1 MKTIKLI
8 VTNAILI
15 FISLFLIVQSAV
27 PPADKVELV
36 RAYTRAIE
44 FDFSAWVFN
53 ALAVKQKQAALSL
66 PRYMEE
72 RQQKK
77 LIENCLNLV
86 AEIRSINTEIEQTY
100 ANPEMENKEEKLTPL
115 KQKLKDLSEQQAH
128 LAPVCESVLQQQLN
142 AVLSHMGFTLGGQA
156 IPPVLYHATPLPYAL
171 IVSPRS
177 VIRQDANISLQTDLT
192 LPEMVSLEQKVE
204 QGLNVS
210 ALVVPIGGIGVYPT
224 MVLNTSYLP
233 TLVEIVSHE
242 WIHNYLTL
250 RPLGLSYEKSP
261 ELRTMN
267 ETTASIAETEIARLL
282 LEKYYPEVLPPLPSP
297 ASSPQPQ
304 GRIPLEEPVF
314 DFNAEMHETRITT
327 DALLAEGK
335 IVEAEAYMENRRQF
349 FFENGY
355 QIRRLNQA
363 YFAFYGAYAAEP
375 GGSAGTDPVGPA
387 VRALRSQSPS
397 LVDFVNRIS
406 WMTSFEELKRATGQ

>member
-1 MKTIKLI
+1 MKTIKLAI
-8 VTNAILI
+8 TNTILI
-15 FISLFLIVQSAV
+15 FISLFLIVQSVV
-27 PPADKVELV
+27 PPADQVELV
-36 RAYTRAIE
+36 RAYTRTIE

-66 PRYMEE
+66 PRYIEGD
-72 RQQKK
+72 QQKR

-86 AEIRSINTEIEQTY
+86 AEVRSVNAEIEQTY
-100 ANPEMENKEEKLTPL
+100 ADPEIENADEKLAPL
-115 KQKLKDLSEQQAH
+115 KQQLKDLNEQQAH

-142 AVLSHMGFTLGGQA
+142 AVLSSMGFTMGGQA

-192 LPEMVSLEQKVE
+192 LPEMVALEKEVE
-204 QGLNVS
+204 RGLNVS

-224 MVLNTSYLP
+224 MVLNTSHLP

-267 ETTASIAETEIARLL
+267 ETTASIAEAEIARLF
-282 LEKYYPEVLPPLPSP
+282 LERYYPEALPPPPSP
-297 ASSPQPQ
+297 ANPPQPQ
-304 GRIPLEEPVF
+304 GEPPVAEPVF
-314 DFNAEMHETRITT
+314 DFNAEMHETRITA

-335 IVEAEAYMENRRQF
+335 INEAEAYLENRRQF

-355 QIRRLNQA
+355 HIRRLNQA

-387 VRALRSQSPS
+387 VRALRAQSLS
-397 LVDFVNRIS
+397 LVDFVNHVS
-406 WMTSFEELKRATGQ
+406 WMTSFEELKRVTGQ

>member
-1 MKTIKLI
+1 MKTIKLAI
-8 VTNAILI
+8 TNTILI
-15 FISLFLIVQSAV
+15 FISLFLIVQSVV
-27 PPADKVELV
+27 PPADQVELV
-36 RAYTRAIE
+36 RAYTRTIE

-66 PRYMEE
+66 PRYIEGD
-72 RQQKK
+72 QQKR

-86 AEIRSINTEIEQTY
+86 AEVRSVNAEIEQTY
-100 ANPEMENKEEKLTPL
+100 ADPEIENADEKLAPL
-115 KQKLKDLSEQQAH
+115 KQQLKDLNEQQAH

-142 AVLSHMGFTLGGQA
+142 AVLSSMGFTMGGQA

-192 LPEMVSLEQKVE
+192 LPEMVALEKEVE
-204 QGLNVS
+204 RGLNVS

-224 MVLNTSYLP
+224 MVLNTSHLP

-267 ETTASIAETEIARLL
+267 ETTASIAEAEIARLF
-282 LEKYYPEVLPPLPSP
+282 LERYYPEALPPPPSP
-297 ASSPQPQ
+297 ANPPQPQ
-304 GRIPLEEPVF
+304 GEPPVAEPVF
-314 DFNAEMHETRITT
+314 DFNAEMHETRITA

-335 IVEAEAYMENRRQF
+335 INEAEAYLENRRQF

-355 QIRRLNQA
+355 HIRRLNQA

-387 VRALRSQSPS
+387 VRALRAQSLS
-397 LVDFVNRIS
+397 LVDFVNHIS
-406 WMTSFEELKRATGQ
+406 WMTSFEELKRVTGQ